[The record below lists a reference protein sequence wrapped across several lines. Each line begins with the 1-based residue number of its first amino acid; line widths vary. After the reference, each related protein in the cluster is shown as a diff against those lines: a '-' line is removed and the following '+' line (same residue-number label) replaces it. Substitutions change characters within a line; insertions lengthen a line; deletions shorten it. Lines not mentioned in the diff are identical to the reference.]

1 METVNDL
8 DSNSMS
14 LRIEKDQLSVGEDRI
29 SNQRG
34 GEGKLLELY
43 KEIKVENE
51 GTGSTEVLDLR
62 PATT

>member
-51 GTGSTEVLDLR
+51 GTGSTEALDLR
-62 PATT
+62 PAMT